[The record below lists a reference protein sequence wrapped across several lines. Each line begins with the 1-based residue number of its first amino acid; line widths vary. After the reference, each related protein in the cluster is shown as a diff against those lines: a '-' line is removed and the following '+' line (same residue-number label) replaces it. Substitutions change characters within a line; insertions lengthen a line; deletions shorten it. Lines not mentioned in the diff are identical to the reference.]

1 MIVQLDFEFIITH
14 GLKRMPY
21 HYVTDLGI
29 LQLSHCPLK
38 RTIKERILPIVKCG
52 KSKGVRINKRFV
64 SLGEIERRKY
74 PATKVFAETIYCPF

>member
-1 MIVQLDFEFIITH
+1 MIVQSDLELIITH

-21 HYVTDLGI
+21 HFVTDLGI
-29 LQLSHCPLK
+29 LQLSYCLKK
-38 RTIKERILPIVKCG
+38 RTIQERILPIIKCG

-74 PATKVFAETIYCPF
+74 PATKVFIENTCPF